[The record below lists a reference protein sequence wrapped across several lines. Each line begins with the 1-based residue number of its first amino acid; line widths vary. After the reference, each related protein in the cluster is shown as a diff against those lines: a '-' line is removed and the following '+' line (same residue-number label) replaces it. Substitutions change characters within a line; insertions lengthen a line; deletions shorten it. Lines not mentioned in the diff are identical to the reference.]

1 MDQAFRDLLSS
12 DLNLR
17 KQALSRLI
25 LQAKSLQGALVVP
38 NSARFYLAMEDC
50 INNLDWEV
58 SYQTLQL
65 LEELLNVYYT

>member
-25 LQAKSLQGALVVP
+25 LQANTMQGALVVP
-38 NSARFYLAMEDC
+38 NCARFYLAMEDC

-65 LEELLNVYYT
+65 LEELLNVNYT